1 MKLKEK
7 FMRKLMLVIAGFT
20 CFIAII
26 LCFVVVSTS
35 HNMRENVTDVY
46 EHPYSTASGAWE
58 MRSRLLD
65 MKQFAVLFL
74 TDPTNNEEDLLEL
87 FQHRYDLQDATIQ
100 EIRKSYSGPKTDL
113 DALQAAMDNLK
124 TNQNAAVE
132 EIFKRIS
139 EGEEISDSEM
149 ALLFEE
155 NVYPYYDALNERIS
169 VILTFADAK
178 ILELESQASTT
189 AVISIV
195 SVIVFSVM
203 IIVFALYLVKLEN
216 KRHQSDIDYRE
227 KIFDLLSN
235 HVDDVIMIHDIAKQ
249 EFEYIS
255 PNIDRILG
263 ISAEDFVGPQ
273 VMRPHILEEDLEKFD
288 ALVDIN
294 LDAPT
299 PQTERV
305 VRYRKDGTDQYIW
318 LSIKVIPLKKE
329 DVVDRYIVTL
339 SDQSENMSVQFTLRE
354 ALAVA
359 QNANNAKKSF
369 LSRMSHE
376 IRTPMNAIIGMTT
389 IAAAYIGD
397 QKRVEDCL
405 TKITLSSKHLLSLI
419 NDVLD
424 MSKIEEDKLVKAHE
438 RFEFQ
443 DLVESITS
451 IIYSQTASKDLNFE
465 VLIDCSEEVLIGDSV
480 RVSQILLNLLS
491 NAVKFT
497 PTGGSVRFEI
507 RESKRKS
514 GSVPIRFT
522 VSDTG
527 IGMSEEF
534 LKKLYDP
541 FEQEEAGASGRGGT
555 GLGMP
560 ITKNLVA
567 LLGGTIE
574 VKSEKGKGTKFTVE
588 LPFDLPE
595 DKKSERGESEIR
607 DLNVLVVDDDKDTC
621 IHADI
626 LLKKM
631 GVKSSWVLSGAE
643 AIPLVLNAHETGNDY
658 DVCIIDWKM
667 PEMDGIETTRQIRK
681 IVGSEALIII
691 LSAYDW
697 SSIEKEAREAG
708 ANAFISKPMFAFT
721 LYNTLVSVSD
731 KNKIAET
738 ATPKSSEYCFKGKRI
753 LLAEDN
759 ELNTEIA
766 VEILK
771 MTEVE
776 VDCAENGKVAL
787 DRYLAADAHFY
798 DMILMDIQMPI
809 MNGYEAAKAIRESG
823 REDAKSIPIFAMTAN
838 AFNEDVIAATQ
849 SGMNGH
855 IAKPIDVDVLYKILN
870 VNLNKKP

>member
-74 TDPTNNEEDLLEL
+74 TDPSNNEEDLLEL

-100 EIRKSYSGPKTDL
+100 EIRKSYMGPKSDL
-113 DALQAAMDNLK
+113 DALQTAMNNLK
-124 TNQNAAVE
+124 TNQNATVE
-132 EIFKRIS
+132 GIFKRIS
-139 EGEEISDSEM
+139 EGEEISDIEM
-149 ALLFEE
+149 AMLFEE
-155 NVYPYYDALNERIS
+155 NVYPYYDALNDKIS

-178 ILELESQASTT
+178 ILELEKQASTT

-203 IIVFALYLVKLEN
+203 IIVFALYLVKLES
-216 KRHQSDIDYRE
+216 KRHQSDVDYRE

-305 VRYRKDGTDQYIW
+305 VRYRKEDSEQYIW

-438 RFEFQ
+438 PFEFK

-497 PTGGSVRFEI
+497 PTGGNVRFEI
-507 RESKRKS
+507 RETKRKS
-514 GSVPIRFT
+514 GSVYIRFT

-541 FEQEEAGASGRGGT
+541 FEQEETGTSGRGGT

-574 VKSEKGKGTKFTVE
+574 VKSEKGKGTQFTVE

-595 DKKSERGESEIR
+595 EKKSERGESEIR

-631 GVKSSWVLSGAE
+631 GVRSSWVLSGAE

-738 ATPKSSEYCFKGKRI
+738 ATPKSPEYSFKGKRI

-776 VDCAENGKVAL
+776 VDCAHNGRVAV
-787 DRYLAADAHFY
+787 DRYLATDAHFY

-809 MNGYEAAKAIRESG
+809 MNGYEAARAIRESG

-838 AFNEDVIAATQ
+838 AFNEDVIAATE

-855 IAKPIDVDVLYKILN
+855 IAKPIDVDVLYKILSA
-870 VNLNKKP
+870 NLNKKP

>member
-74 TDPTNNEEDLLEL
+74 TDPSNNEEDLLEL

-216 KRHQSDIDYRE
+216 KRHQSDVDYRE

-595 DKKSERGESEIR
+595 EKKSERGESEIR

-631 GVKSSWVLSGAE
+631 GVRSSWVLSGAE

>member
-216 KRHQSDIDYRE
+216 KRHQSDVDYRE

-294 LDAPT
+294 LDAPA

-595 DKKSERGESEIR
+595 EKKSERGESEIR

-631 GVKSSWVLSGAE
+631 GVRSSWVLSGAE

>member
-1 MKLKEK
+1 
-7 FMRKLMLVIAGFT
+7 MLVVAGFT
-20 CFIAII
+20 CFIAVI
-26 LCFVVVSTS
+26 LCVVVVFTS
-35 HNMRENVTDVY
+35 HNMRVNVTDVY

-65 MKQFAVLFL
+65 MKQFSVLFL
-74 TDPTNNEEDLLEL
+74 TDPTNKEEDLLKL
-87 FQHRYDLQDATIQ
+87 FQHRYDLQDTTIQ
-100 EIRKSYSGPKTDL
+100 EIRKSYSGPKADV
-113 DALQAAMDNLK
+113 DALQTAMNNLK
-124 TNQNAAVE
+124 INQNTTVE
-132 EIFKRIS
+132 AIFARIA
-139 EGEEISDSEM
+139 EGEMISDSEITE
-149 ALLFEE
+149 LFEE
-155 NVYPYYDALNERIS
+155 KVYPYYDALNDQIS
-169 VILTFADAK
+169 VILTFADAR
-178 ILELESQASTT
+178 ILELEQQASTT
-189 AVISIV
+189 AAVSIV

-216 KRHQSDIDYRE
+216 KRHQNDIDYRE

-235 HVDDVIMIHDIAKQ
+235 HVDDVIMIHDILKQ

-255 PNIDRILG
+255 PNIERILG

-273 VMRPHILEEDLEKFD
+273 VMRPYILEEDLEKFD
-288 ALVDIN
+288 TLVDIN

-305 VRYRKDGTDQYIW
+305 VRYRKEGSEQYIW
-318 LSIKVIPLKKE
+318 LSIKLIPLKKE

-438 RFEFQ
+438 PFEFK

-451 IIYSQTASKDLNFE
+451 IIYSQTASKNLNFE

-497 PTGGSVRFEI
+497 PTGESVRFEI
-507 RESKRKS
+507 RETKHVG
-514 GSVPIRFT
+514 GSVRIRFT

-541 FEQEEAGASGRGGT
+541 FEQEETGAAGRGGT

-574 VKSEKGKGTKFTVE
+574 VKSEKGKGTQFKVE

-595 DKKSERGESEIR
+595 EKKSERGGESEIR

-621 IHADI
+621 MHADI

-631 GVKSSWVLSGAE
+631 GVRSSWVLSGAE
-643 AIPLVLNAHETGNDY
+643 AIPLVLNAHETGKDY

-681 IVGSEALIII
+681 IVGPEALIII

-738 ATPKSSEYCFKGKRI
+738 VTPKVPEYHFKGKRI

-766 VEILK
+766 VEILQ
-771 MTEVE
+771 MTEAE
-776 VDCAENGKVAL
+776 VDCAQNGKVAL

-809 MNGYEAAKAIRESG
+809 MNGYEAARAIRASG

-838 AFNEDVIAATQ
+838 AFNEDVIAATE

-870 VNLNKKP
+870 ANLNKKP

>member
-74 TDPTNNEEDLLEL
+74 TDPSNNEEDLLEL

-263 ISAEDFVGPQ
+263 ISAEVFVGPQ

-595 DKKSERGESEIR
+595 EKKSERGESEIR

-631 GVKSSWVLSGAE
+631 GVRSSWVLSGAE